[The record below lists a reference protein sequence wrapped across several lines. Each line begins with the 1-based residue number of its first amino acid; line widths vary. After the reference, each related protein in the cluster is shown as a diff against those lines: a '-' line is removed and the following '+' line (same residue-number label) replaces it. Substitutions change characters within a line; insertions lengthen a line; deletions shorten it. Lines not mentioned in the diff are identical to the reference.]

1 MNRKLRLPLAL
12 ALALGSS
19 HALAL
24 GLGQIE
30 VKSSLYQPLDAQIPV
45 LSNTPSETA
54 NLKVRLASPEDFARV
69 GLDSSSMLSANLEF
83 SVQKDASGK
92 SVIHVT
98 TDSKLND
105 PFVTFLLEVDWG
117 KGRMLREFTVLLDP
131 PDAAKVTREEIF
143 GPVACV
149 YSYDN
154 PDNAIRRA
162 NDSPFAFQAAVFT
175 QEIDNAM
182 YIADRLH
189 AAAVM
194 VNDHT
199 AFRVDW
205 MPFGGRKLSGLGVG
219 GINYAMRDM
228 CQDKL
233 VVVKELRPM
242 A

>member
-131 PDAAKVTREEIF
+131 PLTAPISGSAA
-143 GPVACV
+143 PA
-149 YSYDN
+149 
-154 PDNAIRRA
+154 
-162 NDSPFAFQAAVFT
+162 
-175 QEIDNAM
+175 
-182 YIADRLH
+182 
-189 AAAVM
+189 
-194 VNDHT
+194 
-199 AFRVDW
+199 RV
-205 MPFGGRKLSGLGVG
+205 PGGRTRAARRISPVS
-219 GINYAMRDM
+219 APAARR
-228 CQDKL
+228 L
-233 VVVKELRPM
+233 VKPPTRKSAAPRKRHASRARCRAPLP
-242 A
+242 